1 VTPSHWSR
9 EGFLRLGLRNEQ
21 VIVISHGVDANVF
34 SQPTEQKRYALRER
48 LGISGFI
55 FANASAMTENKGI
68 DLLLRAFAAVVEK
81 RPNSRLLLKGADG
94 LYSSQSF
101 VRQAIA
107 NLPSRLKQ
115 LIVDRLSYFGDTI
128 SNEQMA
134 QFYQSADAYVSP
146 YRAEGFNLPV
156 LEASACG
163 TPVIC
168 TKGGSTDDFMK
179 ANFAHFIHS
188 KLRANRDTKNG
199 GVELE
204 PDLDHLIHLMFRIMD
219 DGEWYKQAGIAG
231 ANHAAM
237 HFNWDSIVNKLLST
251 IFGRS

>member
-1 VTPSHWSR
+1 
-9 EGFLRLGLRNEQ
+9 
-21 VIVISHGVDANVF
+21 
-34 SQPTEQKRYALRER
+34 
-48 LGISGFI
+48 
-55 FANASAMTENKGI
+55 MTENKGT

-81 RPNSRLLLKGADG
+81 RPHARLLLKGADH
-94 LYSSQSF
+94 LYSSRSF

-115 LIVDRLSYFGDTI
+115 LIVDRLCYFGDTI

-179 ANFAHFIHS
+179 ANFTYFIHS
-188 KLRANRDTKNG
+188 KLRANLGTKNG

-204 PDLDHLIHLMFRIMD
+204 PDLDHLIHLMFRIID
-219 DGEWYKQAGIAG
+219 DEEWYKRAGAAG
-231 ANHAAM
+231 ANHAAI
-237 HFNWDSIVNKLLST
+237 HFNWDLIVDKLLST
-251 IFGRS
+251 VFVPTAL